1 MQSHVPRSPDAIR
14 NIKKAE
20 NQVNQVQFPSDLGN
34 VGMLLMF
41 KKYSYG
47 ERNSGAITS
56 ARADIQDSVFLS
68 LPDSLIDA
76 QGIRVSASE
85 LGLVGN
91 AVAIG
96 ASALGS
102 GGLSALVDAAKGVGM
117 KELAGAAASYLANE
131 AASAVAPGV
140 MQGVEAGAGAKRN
153 PFQALLFDGVDLRT
167 FTFNWTFI
175 PKSRAETNAIK
186 EIIRLFKY
194 HSLPYYKDFK
204 AGNVSA
210 GGKTFL
216 SYPSVCLPLI
226 TGVDTIVMKACMI
239 NRVDVDYAGGGEL
252 AFLEGGNAA
261 ALKLSVTMQEMQMWT
276 REDYGGE
283 SQIVSNNTAKK
294 QLENFGG
301 N

>member
-41 KKYSYG
+41 KKYSYA

-96 ASALGS
+96 TEALGS
-102 GGLSALVDAAKGVGM
+102 GGINALADAARGMGM
-117 KELAGAAASYLANE
+117 KELAGAAVSYAANK
-131 AASAVAPGV
+131 AATKLAPGV

-175 PKSRAETNAIK
+175 PKSRAETSAIK

-276 REDYGGE
+276 REDYGG
-283 SQIVSNNTAKK
+283 SSDVSEARSFSNSVTNGD
-294 QLENFGG
+294 EF
-301 N
+301 

>member
-47 ERNSGAITS
+47 ERNSGTITS
-56 ARADIQDSVFLS
+56 ARANIQDSVFLS

-96 ASALGS
+96 TSALAS
-102 GGLSALVDAAKGVGM
+102 GGISALVDAARGVGM
-117 KELAGAAASYLANE
+117 KELAGAAASYFVNE
-131 AASAVAPGV
+131 AASAVAPAV

-294 QLENFGG
+294 QF
-301 N
+301 

>member
-47 ERNSGAITS
+47 ERNSGTITS
-56 ARADIQDSVFLS
+56 ARANIQDSVFLS
-68 LPDSLIDA
+68 LPDALIDA
-76 QGIRVSASE
+76 QGIRVSATE

-96 ASALGS
+96 TSALAS
-102 GGLSALVDAAKGVGM
+102 GGISALVDAARGVGM
-117 KELAGAAASYLANE
+117 KELAGAAASYFVNE
-131 AASAVAPGV
+131 AASAVAPNV

-294 QLENFGG
+294 H
-301 N
+301 

>member
-1 MQSHVPRSPDAIR
+1 MSNVPRSPDAIR

-47 ERNSGAITS
+47 ERNSGTITS
-56 ARADIQDSVFLS
+56 ARANIQDSVFLS
-68 LPDSLIDA
+68 LPDALIDA
-76 QGIRVSASE
+76 QGIRVSATE

-96 ASALGS
+96 TSALAS
-102 GGLSALVDAAKGVGM
+102 GGISALVDAARGVGM
-117 KELAGAAASYLANE
+117 KELAGAAASYFVNE
-131 AASAVAPGV
+131 AASAVAPAV

-175 PKSRAETNAIK
+175 PKSRAETNAIN

-204 AGNVSA
+204 AGNVST
-210 GGKTFL
+210 GGRAFL

-226 TGVDTIVMKACMI
+226 TGVDTLVMKACMI

-276 REDYGGE
+276 REDYGGSSE
-283 SQIVSNNTAKK
+283 TVSNNTLSRQAASV
-294 QLENFGG
+294 EGDT
-301 N
+301 